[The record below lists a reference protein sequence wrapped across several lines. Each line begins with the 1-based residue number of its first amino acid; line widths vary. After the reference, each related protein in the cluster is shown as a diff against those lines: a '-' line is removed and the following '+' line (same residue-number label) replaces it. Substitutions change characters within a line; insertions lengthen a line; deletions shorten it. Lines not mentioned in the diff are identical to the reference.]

1 MEQMTPL
8 VRITDKIYAK
18 LETYQPTGSVKDR
31 MVSYLVKDALNNG
44 QIMPGHTKFVE
55 ATSGNT
61 GISLAAQAAKYGC
74 PCVIVMPQNMSEQRK
89 QMMRAFGAQIIE
101 VGDNDF
107 KGAIA
112 IREDIVKASSR
123 LEVWCPY
130 QFENPLNIECHFRT
144 TADEICCQV
153 TDMEELWHGFVHGAG
168 TGGTMM
174 GVKKYIDHHDL
185 GVKCILT
192 TPAESAAEHGIQGI
206 NDGADFLLDR
216 SLMNNIVRVETSE
229 AVNRMKRFARETGL
243 LVGISSS
250 ANIIAAETYVQTF
263 NPEGIIITM
272 LCDRGERYL

>member
-1 MEQMTPL
+1 
-8 VRITDKIYAK
+8 
-18 LETYQPTGSVKDR
+18 
-31 MVSYLVKDALNNG
+31 
-44 QIMPGHTKFVE
+44 
-55 ATSGNT
+55 
-61 GISLAAQAAKYGC
+61 
-74 PCVIVMPQNMSEQRK
+74 
-89 QMMRAFGAQIIE
+89 
-101 VGDNDF
+101 
-107 KGAIA
+107 
-112 IREDIVKASSR
+112 
-123 LEVWCPY
+123 
-130 QFENPLNIECHFRT
+130 
-144 TADEICCQV
+144 
-153 TDMEELWHGFVHGAG
+153 
-168 TGGTMM
+168 MM

-243 LVGISSS
+243 LVGISSG